1 MQEHTY
7 SVPEMHCGHC
17 KEAVEREI
25 SAVEG
30 VGEVEADLESKLV
43 RVRGQRLSDGA
54 LRKAIADAGYE
65 VA

>member
-1 MQEHTY
+1 MHEHTY

-25 SAVEG
+25 TAVEG
-30 VGEVEADLESKLV
+30 VAAVEADLESKLV
-43 RVRGQRLSDGA
+43 RVRGDGLSDRA
-54 LRKAIADAGYE
+54 LRMAIEEAGYE

>member
-1 MQEHTY
+1 VQEHTY

-25 SAVEG
+25 TAVEG
-30 VGEVEADLESKLV
+30 VAAVEADLESKLV
-43 RVRGQRLSDGA
+43 RVRGDGLSDRA
-54 LRKAIADAGYE
+54 LRMAIEEAGYE

>member
-30 VGEVEADLESKLV
+30 VAAVEADLESKLV
-43 RVRGQRLSDGA
+43 RVRGDALSDGA
-54 LRKAIADAGYE
+54 LRKAIEEAGYE

>member
-7 SVPEMHCGHC
+7 SVREMHCGHC

-30 VGEVEADLESKLV
+30 VAAVEADLESKLV
-43 RVRGQRLSDGA
+43 RVRGDGLSDSA
-54 LRKAIADAGYE
+54 LRKAIEEAGYE

>member
-25 SAVEG
+25 TAVEG
-30 VGEVEADLESKLV
+30 VAAVEADLESKLV
-43 RVRGQRLSDGA
+43 RVRGDGLSDRA
-54 LRKAIADAGYE
+54 LRMAIEEAGYE

>member
-30 VGEVEADLESKLV
+30 VAAVEADLESKLV
-43 RVRGQRLSDGA
+43 RVRGDALLDGA
-54 LRKAIADAGYE
+54 LRKAIEEAGYE

>member
-7 SVPEMHCGHC
+7 SVPQMHCGHC

-25 SAVEG
+25 TAVEG
-30 VGEVEADLESKLV
+30 VASVEADLESKLV
-43 RVRGQRLSDGA
+43 YVRGHGLSDAA
-54 LRKAIADAGYE
+54 LRKAIEEAGYE